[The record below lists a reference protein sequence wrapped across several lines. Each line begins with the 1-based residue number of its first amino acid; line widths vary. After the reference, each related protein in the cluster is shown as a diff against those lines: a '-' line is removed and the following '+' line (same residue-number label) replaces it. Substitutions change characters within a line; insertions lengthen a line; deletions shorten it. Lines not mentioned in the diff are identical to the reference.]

1 MLYYNACPIILYP
14 AILHGPGKRHT
25 DESAPNEYCV
35 TDSECD
41 SVLGEEVEELKV
53 EGYPA
58 DLDTPYV
65 GPDSP

>member
-14 AILHGPGKRHT
+14 AILHGPSKWHT
-25 DESAPNEYCV
+25 DESASDEYCV

-41 SVLGEEVEELKV
+41 SVLGEEIEELKV

-65 GPDSP
+65 CPDSP